1 VFSNIVEELLEELGE
16 KISHKR
22 SQLDNL
28 SSCEFQTHSCY
39 NNCDELREK
48 LPPKIIAPSS
58 LYMYSKSN
66 IEQLER

>member
-1 VFSNIVEELLEELGE
+1 MFSNIVEELLEELGE
-16 KISHKR
+16 KISQKR
-22 SQLDNL
+22 FLINARSPGSQLDNL

-58 LYMYSKSN
+58 LYMY
-66 IEQLER
+66 